1 MEVEE
6 EEPSQLPRTPPT
18 PLTSLELKTSDARTL
33 PRPWSYRNTAGPAP
47 YAIRSHGPQCREPG
61 TALTPAATWAR
72 EAMGSSSIEVDG
84 ASMSSAVVGMMN
96 GLFWLLFLVLLCSDF
111 LSADKDDDVESSQRV
126 MDCQIKLDRSR
137 TSEY

>member
-1 MEVEE
+1 
-6 EEPSQLPRTPPT
+6 
-18 PLTSLELKTSDARTL
+18 
-33 PRPWSYRNTAGPAP
+33 
-47 YAIRSHGPQCREPG
+47 
-61 TALTPAATWAR
+61 
-72 EAMGSSSIEVDG
+72 
-84 ASMSSAVVGMMN
+84 MSSAVVGMMN